1 VVCSGL
7 ELGPTEV
14 ETRPGST
21 SPAPQ
26 GSGQDSQERA
36 GQWAAAQGA
45 ANGSLPNGKQIAS
58 HFRPS
63 ERWGCTPS
71 AFGRFSEARV
81 IRVRS

>member
-58 HFRPS
+58 HF
-63 ERWGCTPS
+63 
-71 AFGRFSEARV
+71 GRLSVGAAPPAPLVDSVKPE
-81 IRVRS
+81 